1 MLQKCVGYTFK
12 CVDFRVVTLFKSQ
25 LSSADVSECCIK
37 Y

>member
-25 LSSADVSECCIK
+25 LSSAEVS
-37 Y
+37 